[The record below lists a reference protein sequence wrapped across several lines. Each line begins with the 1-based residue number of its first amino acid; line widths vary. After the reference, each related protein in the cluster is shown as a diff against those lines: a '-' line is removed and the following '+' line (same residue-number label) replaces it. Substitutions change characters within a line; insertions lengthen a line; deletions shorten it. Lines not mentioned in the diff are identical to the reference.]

1 MRFEGFDITRM
12 LASAGFALS
21 AAVVLAILA
30 K

>member
-1 MRFEGFDITRM
+1 MRFERFDLSRM
-12 LASAGFALS
+12 LPLTGFALS

>member
-1 MRFEGFDITRM
+1 MRFERFDITRV
-12 LASAGFALS
+12 LPLAGFALS

>member
-1 MRFEGFDITRM
+1 MRFEGLDITRM
-12 LASAGFALS
+12 LALTGFALS